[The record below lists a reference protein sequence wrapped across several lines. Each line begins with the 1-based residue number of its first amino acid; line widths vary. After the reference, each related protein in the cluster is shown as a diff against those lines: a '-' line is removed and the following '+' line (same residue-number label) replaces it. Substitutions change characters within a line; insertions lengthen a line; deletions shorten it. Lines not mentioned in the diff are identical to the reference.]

1 MTAEQWRDLA
11 FWAAIGGLILSLLTA
26 VVSLAALTRDKGPA
40 RKPERDRLAALLTV
54 LIGSATAVMI
64 SLSTLQPENAS
75 AARTLALAAGAAAV
89 AFVGVQLW
97 LARRV
102 LRLTREDSE

>member
-1 MTAEQWRDLA
+1 MTAEQWHDVA

-26 VVSLAALTRDKGPA
+26 VVSLAALTRDRDPA
-40 RKPERDRLAALLTV
+40 RKPERDKLAALLTV
-54 LIGSATAVMI
+54 FIGSATAVMM
-64 SLSTLQPENAS
+64 SLSTVEPDTAS
-75 AARTLALAAGAAAV
+75 AAGAVAFAAGAAAV

-102 LRLTREDSE
+102 LRLTREDTE